1 LSENALVCA
10 LKFGDLRINTA
21 GAAESFA
28 AKTTPTDPILLFTGT
43 EETRG
48 PIRPSGATLE
58 RIEGSEIRLS

>member
-28 AKTTPTDPILLFTGT
+28 AKTTPTDPILLFAGT